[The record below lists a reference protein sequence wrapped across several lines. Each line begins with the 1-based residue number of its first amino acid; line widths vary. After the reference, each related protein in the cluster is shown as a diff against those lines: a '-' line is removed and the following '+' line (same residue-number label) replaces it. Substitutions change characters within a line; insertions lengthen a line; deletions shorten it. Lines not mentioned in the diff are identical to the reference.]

1 MRLGKTCV
9 WLDSPGLFVVRP
21 GVPIARPEIWEEE
34 PYQARLRWRRV
45 FIPPYDNLD
54 VPLTYQIEVQEP
66 PLKNWRTLVKGL
78 TMTEHT
84 VTDLTPK
91 KDYLF
96 RIRAEDQNG
105 DLTEPT
111 PPIAYYRSRCKY
123 ILIWLY
129 MYINTKK
136 KMKFLNFSWIMSESQ
151 NIGLGWYDLILHIL

>member
-1 MRLGKTCV
+1 MFDKIL
-9 WLDSPGLFVVRP
+9 LAFFLVRP

-111 PPIAYYRSRCKY
+111 PPIAYYRSRCEY
-123 ILIWLY
+123 ILILLY
-129 MYINTKK
+129 MYINIEFFF
-136 KMKFLNFSWIMSESQ
+136 KFLNFSLILSESRK
-151 NIGLGWYDLILHIL
+151 IGLGWYDLILHIV

>member
-1 MRLGKTCV
+1 MFDKIL
-9 WLDSPGLFVVRP
+9 LAFFLVRP

-111 PPIAYYRSRCKY
+111 PPIAYYRSRCEY
-123 ILIWLY
+123 ILILLY
-129 MYINTKK
+129 MYINIELFF
-136 KMKFLNFSWIMSESQ
+136 KFLNFSLILSESRK
-151 NIGLGWYDLILHIL
+151 IGLGWYDLILHIL

>member
-1 MRLGKTCV
+1 MFDKIL
-9 WLDSPGLFVVRP
+9 LAFFLVRP

-54 VPLTYQIEVQEP
+54 IPLTYQIEVQEP

-111 PPIAYYRSRCKY
+111 PPIAYYRSRCEY
-123 ILIWLY
+123 IWIRL
-129 MYINTKK
+129 YINID
-136 KMKFLNFSWIMSESQ
+136 FFQQFRNFSWILNDMQE
-151 NIGLGWYDLILHIL
+151 IGLGWYDLILHIV

>member
-1 MRLGKTCV
+1 MFDKIL
-9 WLDSPGLFVVRP
+9 LAFFLVRP

-111 PPIAYYRSRCKY
+111 PPIAYYRSRCEY
-123 ILIWLY
+123 ILILLY
-129 MYINTKK
+129 MYINIEFFF
-136 KMKFLNFSWIMSESQ
+136 KFLNFSLILSESRK
-151 NIGLGWYDLILHIL
+151 IGLGWYDLFCILCRCH